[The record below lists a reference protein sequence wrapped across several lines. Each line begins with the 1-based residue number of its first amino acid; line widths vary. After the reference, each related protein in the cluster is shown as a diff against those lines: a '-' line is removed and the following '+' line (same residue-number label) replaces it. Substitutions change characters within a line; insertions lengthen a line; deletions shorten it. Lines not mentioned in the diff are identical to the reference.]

1 MYRLSYEC
9 RRTRR
14 YYLCQKTY
22 RRCTNMPKMLEGNE
36 VIEMEAIK
44 YDDGK
49 AKIGLIPA
57 HAAFAMGR
65 ALGYGALKYD
75 SYNYKNGMGLDW
87 DRYYNALLRHLFAWL
102 GGEEFDTESGLRH
115 TDHVLS
121 CAAMLSDAVESK
133 IGKDTRFKYNG
144 ED

>member
-1 MYRLSYEC
+1 
-9 RRTRR
+9 
-14 YYLCQKTY
+14 
-22 RRCTNMPKMLEGNE
+22 LEKDEG
-36 VIEMEAIK
+36 IDMEAIK

-49 AKIGLIPA
+49 PKMSLIPA
-57 HAAFAMGR
+57 HAIFAMAR
-65 ALGYGALKYD
+65 ALTHGALKYD
-75 SYNYKNGMGLDW
+75 SFNYKNGEGLDW
-87 DRYYNALLRHLFAWL
+87 DRYSSALLRHLFAWL
-102 GGEEFDTESGLRH
+102 GGQEFDTDSGLRH